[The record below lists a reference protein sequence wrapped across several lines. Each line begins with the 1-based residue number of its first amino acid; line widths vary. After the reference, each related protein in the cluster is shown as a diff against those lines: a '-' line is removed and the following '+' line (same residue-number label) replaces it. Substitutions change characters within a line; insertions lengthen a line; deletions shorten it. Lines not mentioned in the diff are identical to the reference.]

1 MEDKKVLL
9 SIKDLWVKFRVRGR
23 VLTAIRNVSLDIY
36 ENESIAIVGESGCG
50 KSVLTKTFAGMLD
63 NNGFIDGGDII
74 FNDET
79 LSDVSFNIGA
89 GAIAKAEARLNE
101 YSKFELGARTFQEMR
116 ALEQDRQER
125 LTLSQEDAEAFEKQ
139 RRELR
144 FQRTQLQNHKQTLD
158 RSKEKAEIKE
168 TARKIAQ
175 LDDKLAELERR
186 RKATVREHS
195 AKTKAD
201 SAYNAEYERRMSA
214 LNERYARECSGEIT
228 AAQRA
233 RNLVLAKEVCL
244 SLGRYPLKG
253 RRKLEG
259 KLYDAIRQAMTT
271 GADLSDEAQLNS
283 IFENAV
289 FRVKYLGEEGGRLH
303 GALVLNLART
313 DCVVDWTKIR
323 GQRIATIF
331 QDPMTSLNPI
341 MTIGSQIT
349 SVIMKHQNVSEIEAR
364 KRAIVLMKK
373 VGIPNAEN
381 RFDDYPF
388 QYSGGMRQRIVIAIA
403 LSCQPKILICDEPTT
418 ALDVTIQAQI
428 IKLIKDL
435 QKEFGYTIV
444 FITHDLGV
452 VANVADRV
460 AVLYAG
466 QIVELGTVEEVFYDP
481 RHPYTWAL
489 LSSLPQLMD
498 RGTKLYSIAGTPP
511 SLYNEIVGDAFA
523 PRNPYCLRVDT
534 LREPPMFKVSETH
547 YAKTWLLDPRAPKV
561 EKPEII
567 HDIHGTLMKVFN
579 I

>member
-125 LTLSQEDAEAFEKQ
+125 LTLSREDAEAFEKQ

-214 LNERYARECSGEIT
+214 LKERYARECSGEIT

-253 RRKLEG
+253 AGSWR
-259 KLYDAIRQAMTT
+259 ASSTT
-271 GADLSDEAQLNS
+271 
-283 IFENAV
+283 
-289 FRVKYLGEEGGRLH
+289 R
-303 GALVLNLART
+303 
-313 DCVVDWTKIR
+313 
-323 GQRIATIF
+323 
-331 QDPMTSLNPI
+331 
-341 MTIGSQIT
+341 
-349 SVIMKHQNVSEIEAR
+349 
-364 KRAIVLMKK
+364 
-373 VGIPNAEN
+373 
-381 RFDDYPF
+381 
-388 QYSGGMRQRIVIAIA
+388 
-403 LSCQPKILICDEPTT
+403 
-418 ALDVTIQAQI
+418 
-428 IKLIKDL
+428 
-435 QKEFGYTIV
+435 
-444 FITHDLGV
+444 
-452 VANVADRV
+452 
-460 AVLYAG
+460 
-466 QIVELGTVEEVFYDP
+466 
-481 RHPYTWAL
+481 
-489 LSSLPQLMD
+489 
-498 RGTKLYSIAGTPP
+498 
-511 SLYNEIVGDAFA
+511 
-523 PRNPYCLRVDT
+523 
-534 LREPPMFKVSETH
+534 
-547 YAKTWLLDPRAPKV
+547 
-561 EKPEII
+561 
-567 HDIHGTLMKVFN
+567 
-579 I
+579 